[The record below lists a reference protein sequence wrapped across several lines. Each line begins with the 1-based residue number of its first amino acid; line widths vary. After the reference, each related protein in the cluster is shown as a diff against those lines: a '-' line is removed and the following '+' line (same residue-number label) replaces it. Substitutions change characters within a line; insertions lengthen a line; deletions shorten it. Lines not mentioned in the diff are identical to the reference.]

1 MSLSRA
7 HNNHLAFLRD
17 TDPANAL
24 FVIRL
29 RLQGL
34 EDELESQ
41 RAFMGAVGERKFQ
54 ERLADLYRATG
65 LVRARHTTS
74 IISREDEIEGK
85 IPGTV

>member
-24 FVIRL
+24 FIIRL
-29 RLQGL
+29 RLQDL
-34 EDELESQ
+34 EDKFESQ
-41 RAFMGAVGERKFQ
+41 RAFMGAVGERMFQ

-65 LVRARHTTS
+65 LVRARQTS
-74 IISREDEIEGK
+74 STISREDEIEGK
-85 IPGTV
+85 FPGTV